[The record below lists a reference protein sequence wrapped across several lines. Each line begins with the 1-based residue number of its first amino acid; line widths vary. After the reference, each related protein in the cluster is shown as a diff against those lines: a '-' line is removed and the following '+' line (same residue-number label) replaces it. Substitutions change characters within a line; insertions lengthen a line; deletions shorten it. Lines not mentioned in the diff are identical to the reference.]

1 EELQAAVDLWVDDNA
16 AALSTYGEINSWDV
30 SLITDMSRIFK
41 QKSTFNDDI
50 SNWDVSNV
58 TNMFEMFEFANE
70 FNQDLSSWDVSS
82 VTNMHDMFHHASN
95 FNGDVSSWDVGSVS
109 NMWQMFH
116 RATDFNQDLSS
127 WDVSSVINMRAMFWA
142 ASSFNSNI
150 SNWDVSSVTD
160 LNATFFEAT
169 SFNQDLSSW
178 DVSNVTEMGFCFNTT
193 NSLSDENRCAIHRA
207 WNSSA
212 SWTYDW
218 DEYCVGSE
226 VYLPMQESIKAHYP
240 FDGNANDVSG
250 NGFDGELFGQITLTT
265 DRHGNEESAYHFDG
279 SNGTSIVVSEN
290 IPLANSSHTISLN
303 IKPEPEAY
311 NGGSH
316 LFGHGIREANSG
328 LHSRF
333 NGGENIHYGFWGNNA
348 YTVDLP
354 FTGSTEWHHLVY
366 TYDLESNIRKIYVD
380 GVLLGEP
387 NTSPAPY
394 VGNGPLAIGG
404 HVRPGQED
412 TWAGKIDDFIVWDV
426 ALTPEQVQQIYTETP
441 PPPVASIL
449 VEPTSIQESS
459 PKVFSIT
466 NTGDLPLNWSTSPL
480 DTEEEMTFE
489 RPDVESIVASIN
501 SRGSGIRN
509 NSQILTAANGSRV
522 VERPDDVDIATVYHS
537 QRNGNPLDGALLYSD
552 GESEMLS
559 TKDALL
565 ATGWFNTLSVINI
578 GNYTPTLEELS
589 AFETILIWT
598 NFGPQQA
605 GALGDVLADYVD
617 NGGGLVTGMF
627 AMASGWNIAG
637 RFLNDG
643 YLLMTPSEVNYG
655 TLNNSD
661 LTIIESE
668 HPIFAGVE
676 GLVNPG
682 GSFTL
687 QDSPLSDG
695 ATLLASYTSG
705 SPLAVTK
712 DFNGTPRVDLV
723 VYPNMSYDQN
733 VGATAQLIAN
743 SMAYVAGHAMT
754 VQPEW
759 LSVDPV
765 AGVLEPGTSGDVNIM
780 LDATTLLGGTYQHD
794 LKLFSNDLSN
804 PELIV
809 PVSLEVTELYDVTFK
824 LDLRYQ
830 DVSENG
836 VHLAG
841 SFRDPFYDNV
851 VFNDYPQWD
860 SEGIDMLDEDGDGI
874 YEVTLTLKSATY
886 EFKYINGNTWDV
898 GEASVDSECS
908 FGEDGNRQVQVQGD
922 LVLEPVC
929 FNSCIPCQ
937 SVTDEESFAY
947 IGSFGENLYY

>member
-1 EELQAAVDLWVDDNA
+1 
-16 AALSTYGEINSWDV
+16 
-30 SLITDMSRIFK
+30 
-41 QKSTFNDDI
+41 
-50 SNWDVSNV
+50 
-58 TNMFEMFEFANE
+58 
-70 FNQDLSSWDVSS
+70 
-82 VTNMHDMFHHASN
+82 
-95 FNGDVSSWDVGSVS
+95 
-109 NMWQMFH
+109 
-116 RATDFNQDLSS
+116 
-127 WDVSSVINMRAMFWA
+127 
-142 ASSFNSNI
+142 
-150 SNWDVSSVTD
+150 
-160 LNATFFEAT
+160 
-169 SFNQDLSSW
+169 
-178 DVSNVTEMGFCFNTT
+178 
-193 NSLSDENRCAIHRA
+193 
-207 WNSSA
+207 
-212 SWTYDW
+212 
-218 DEYCVGSE
+218 
-226 VYLPMQESIKAHYP
+226 
-240 FDGNANDVSG
+240 DGNARDLSG
-250 NGFDGELFGQITLTT
+250 NGYDGELFGQITPTT

-290 IPLANSSHTISLN
+290 IPLANSSHTISLH
-303 IKPEPEAY
+303 IKPDPEAY
-311 NGGSH
+311 IGGSH
-316 LFGHGIREANSG
+316 LFGHGSTIANNG
-328 LHSRF
+328 LHARF
-333 NGGENIHYGFWGNNA
+333 NGGQSIQYAFWGND
-348 YTVDLP
+348 YVVDLS
-354 FTGSTEWHHLVY
+354 FTGSTEWHHLVF
-366 TYDLESNIRKIYVD
+366 TYDLESNVRKIYAD

-387 NTSPAPY
+387 NTSTSPY

-404 HVRPGQED
+404 HVRPRQED

-426 ALTPEQVQQIYTETP
+426 ALTAEQVQQIYTETP

-449 VEPTSIQESS
+449 VEPTSVQESIIS
-459 PKVFSIT
+459 GESSTKVFSIT

-501 SRGSGIRN
+501 SRGSGTRN

-552 GESEMLS
+552 DEGVMLS
-559 TKDALL
+559 TKDALM
-565 ATGWFNTLSVINI
+565 ATGLFNTLSAIDVN
-578 GNYTPTLEELS
+578 NYTPTLEELS

-598 NFGPQQA
+598 NYGPQQA

-637 RFLNDG
+637 RFLIDG
-643 YLLMTPSEVNYG
+643 YLLMTPSQVNY
-655 TLNNSD
+655 TTQNNSD

-687 QDSPLSDG
+687 QNSSLSDG

-765 AGVLEPGTSGDVNIM
+765 AGVLEPGNSEDVNVM

-860 SEGIDMLDEDGDGI
+860 AEGIDMFDEDGDGI
-874 YEVTLTLKSATY
+874 YEVTLTLKPATY

-898 GEASVDSECS
+898 GEASVDSECA
-908 FGEDGNRQVQVQGD
+908 FGEDGN
-922 LVLEPVC
+922 
-929 FNSCIPCQ
+929 
-937 SVTDEESFAY
+937 
-947 IGSFGENLYY
+947 